1 METEDRGTPHF
12 GIARRPPRDSRT
24 AWQVSR
30 PVRLADERTP
40 LRRSSD
46 GRVPERIACGL

>member
-1 METEDRGTPHF
+1 METADRGAAHF
-12 GIARRPPRDSRT
+12 GIARRPRDSRA

-40 LRRSSD
+40 FRRSSD
-46 GRVPERIACGL
+46 GRVTERIACGL